1 MPRPDL
7 TEASRKQA
15 DRLERKLTETGV
27 TPKRAL
33 RFKNSLYSMKE
44 EDLVWLTEITESL
57 SKSTGRVVSKSEI
70 VRCGLR
76 TLRGMSEEEVIRVL
90 NTPID

>member
-1 MPRPDL
+1 M
-7 TEASRKQA
+7 
-15 DRLERKLTETGV
+15 
-27 TPKRAL
+27 
-33 RFKNSLYSMKE
+33 RFKNSLYSMME
-44 EDLVWLTEITESL
+44 EDLVWLTEMTEGL

-76 TLRGMSEEEVIRVL
+76 ILRGMSEEEVIRVL

>member
-7 TEASRKQA
+7 TKASMQQA

-27 TPKRAL
+27 TPRRTLK
-33 RFKNSLYSMKE
+33 FKNSLYSMVE
-44 EDLVWLTEITESL
+44 EDLVWLTDMAEIL

-76 TLRGMSEEEVIRVL
+76 VLRGMSEDEVIRVL
-90 NTPID
+90 NTPIG